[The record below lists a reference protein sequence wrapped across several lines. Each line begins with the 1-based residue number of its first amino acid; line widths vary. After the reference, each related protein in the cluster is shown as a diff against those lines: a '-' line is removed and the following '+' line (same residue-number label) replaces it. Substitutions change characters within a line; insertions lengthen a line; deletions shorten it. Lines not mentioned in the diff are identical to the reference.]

1 MPLFD
6 RAMLPL
12 DEEPE
17 AARQYLAVMQLRLGE
32 RLRWRVEIEPASA
45 AVSLPPGLLL
55 PLVEN
60 AVKHG
65 VQKCLCGAEIDMQA
79 RVEAGGIALEVRD
92 GGPGLAASATDNVGL
107 ENARAR
113 LVQGFGGTATLTLA
127 NRAEDGCSA
136 ASNVHSPPH
145 RHESDCPYRRRRR
158 SPARTTGRCGPAG
171 LA

>member
-12 DEEPE
+12 HEEPE

-60 AVKHG
+60 AVEHG

-92 GGPGLAASATDNVGL
+92 GGPGLAASATDGVGL

-136 ASNVHSPPH
+136 RIECPLTPSPP
-145 RHESDCPYRRRRR
+145 
-158 SPARTTGRCGPAG
+158 
-171 LA
+171 